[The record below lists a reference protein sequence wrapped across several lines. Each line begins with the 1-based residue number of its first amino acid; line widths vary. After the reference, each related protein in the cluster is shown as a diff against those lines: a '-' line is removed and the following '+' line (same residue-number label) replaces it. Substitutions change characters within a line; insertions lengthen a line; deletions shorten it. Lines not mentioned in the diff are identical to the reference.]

1 VPFSGFHINA
11 LYAILLFSFWL
22 TSLREADAR
31 CIHLIA
37 TDLNLILLMAEQ
49 YSIVYIYHNFCVY
62 SSVSGSWGGCFHV
75 LAILNSTAINNAVR
89 ESFHTWLS
97 QCVCPI
103 VGLLTHRVVL
113 FLVLKG
119 LSILFSIVAISIY
132 IPPQSARG
140 FSFLHDT
147 SSLIVSRF
155 FYDNLSGKCEVM
167 HNCSFGLHFFHNE
180 WWTSCLV
187 SLCSFLK
194 NRFRITEN
202 LADSVQSLIVPVSS
216 YRASLFLY
224 LASSVINI
232 VD

>member
-1 VPFSGFHINA
+1 MV
-11 LYAILLFSFWL
+11 
-22 TSLREADAR
+22 E
-31 CIHLIA
+31 
-37 TDLNLILLMAEQ
+37 E
-49 YSIVYIYHNFCVY
+49 YSTVYIYHNFCIY
-62 SSVSGSWGGCFHV
+62 SSLSGSWGGCFRV
-75 LAILNSTAINNAVR
+75 LAIVNSAAINSAVR

-97 QCVCPI
+97 HCVCPV
-103 VGLLTHRVVL
+103 VGLLSHWVVL
-113 FLVLKG
+113 FLVFKG

-147 SSLIVSRF
+147 SLVIVSRF

-180 WWTSCLV
+180 WWTFCLL
-187 SLCSFLK
+187 SLCIFLK

-202 LADSVQSLIVPVSS
+202 LADSVQSS
-216 YRASLFLY
+216 YKASLFLH

-232 VD
+232 LEWFNWYKFVY